1 MIQQREV
8 CICDICGHIEV
19 AQENPGQYN
28 DTFYTAPEGW
38 SKGTAP
44 SAVDICPA
52 CAKLLAVKCENAR
65 IPAVSTVLFKD
76 TPAVIT
82 DSLTQAFA
90 QRLHGGLGENLT
102 ADSVTKRE

>member
-8 CICDICGHIEV
+8 CICDICGHMEA

-28 DTFYTAPEGW
+28 DVFYTAPGGW
-38 SKGTAP
+38 SKGNAP
-44 SAVDICPA
+44 SSADICPA
-52 CAKLLAVKCENAR
+52 CAKLLAVKHGNSR
-65 IPAVSTVLFKD
+65 

-82 DSLTQAFA
+82 DSLTQAFV
-90 QRLHGGLGENLT
+90 QRLQGGLGENLT

>member
-1 MIQQREV
+1 MIQQQAV
-8 CICDICGHIEV
+8 CICDICGHTEV

-28 DTFYTAPEGW
+28 DVFYTAPKGW
-38 SKGTAP
+38 SKGKTP
-44 SAVDICPA
+44 SVDICPV
-52 CAKLLAVKCENAR
+52 CAKFLLEKAVPPR
-65 IPAVSTVLFKD
+65 TPSVSTVLFKD

-82 DSLTQAFA
+82 DSLTQSFA